1 MVTCQVNEA
10 SLTQYK
16 LQLSQKRNVNSVVH
30 SYSSL
35 TTVGVDVGTS
45 LSYMGSWPDSP
56 SLQESGYTR
65 LLIRDKQKTRYS
77 MYQERMMTFFYCRG
91 RTYDVTRFAL
101 RCYLCLKVEEGH
113 VLVKL
118 LSFFSKSL
126 SNPQALNSTVL
137 QLLLL
142 MLSPAHYSCNST
154 RCAIYSAHR
163 RFCFHHNQNRILHA
177 LPPASIRWC
186 HHVLFHPQNK
196 PHTCTRKIGFLLP
209 SCLFLFVEA
218 KVQSALDWSLSP
230 LPMK

>member
-1 MVTCQVNEA
+1 
-10 SLTQYK
+10 
-16 LQLSQKRNVNSVVH
+16 
-30 SYSSL
+30 
-35 TTVGVDVGTS
+35 
-45 LSYMGSWPDSP
+45 
-56 SLQESGYTR
+56 
-65 LLIRDKQKTRYS
+65 

-91 RTYDVTRFAL
+91 RTYDMTRFAL

-163 RFCFHHNQNRILHA
+163 RFCFHHDQNRKLHA
-177 LPPASIRWC
+177 LPPASLR
-186 HHVLFHPQNK
+186 NK
-196 PHTCTRKIGFLLP
+196 LMSFMHRISLTHATVKSASCYPLVS
-209 SCLFLFVEA
+209 SCL
-218 KVQSALDWSLSP
+218 
-230 LPMK
+230 